1 MKELSAEMVQE
12 YRPYIEQFVKVWI
25 YAIEPFLLAQCDRS
39 QLVECVKIVFDKYRQ
54 KYQQN
59 QISCIYRSGYMEDYL
74 DNESEQKEREQ
85 SEQKDREQSEP
96 KEREQGEHASQQ
108 YICIMYE
115 FNDEV
120 LVATYSCAEIHQVRT
135 FMYMNYNIVQVLDF
149 QHMVSTYN
157 ILPNDEFL
165 TQFTTW
171 FIIQKNAQDQENTH
185 EHFIV
190 GVKDNEDGYQ
200 YEFYEKNVKNAI

>member
-39 QLVECVKIVFDKYRQ
+39 HLVECVKIVFDKYRQ

-59 QISCIYRSGYMEDYL
+59 QISCIYRSGYMEDYF
-74 DNESEQKEREQ
+74 ESEQI
-85 SEQKDREQSEP
+85 EQKELE
-96 KEREQGEHASQQ
+96 EVSQQ

-171 FIIQKNAQDQENTH
+171 FIIQKNAQDQENIH

>member
-1 MKELSAEMVQE
+1 MQTMKELSAEMVQE

-39 QLVECVKIVFDKYRQ
+39 HLVECVKIVFDKYRQ

-59 QISCIYRSGYMEDYL
+59 QISCIYRSGYMEDYF
-74 DNESEQKEREQ
+74 ESEQI
-85 SEQKDREQSEP
+85 EQKELE
-96 KEREQGEHASQQ
+96 EVSQQ

-171 FIIQKNAQDQENTH
+171 FIIQKNAQDQENIH